1 LNLSPQR
8 IRDEKRR
15 KAAASISDFCEK
27 ENVAV
32 CDYLKVIALGER
44 RFYRWKEV
52 KKLHTV
58 SLELEMEFDTGCRE
72 SAALPAAPPPE
83 PKASEPD
90 GIRSHIKSLAHKKKR
105 TLGSGELYQ
114 KYKGKI
120 SRREFQK
127 MIKEER
133 EQKKDT
139 IRRKMTRVEWL
150 LPTVCWAFDDTFLA
164 TDKNGKKVWIHNIKD
179 LASQYILPPMAGE
192 FKDGKEVAR
201 NLQNLFIQ
209 FGAPMFLKRDNGPNL
224 NSKEVKEVL
233 EHFHVTVI
241 NSPEYYSQYNGSIEQ
256 ANGLLKKEVDLLA
269 KNMDI
274 EVDVKNITPLAR
286 LAAHELNIRYRKSM
300 KDFPVCLFW
309 RSKKESFKYNN
320 IPKRKEV
327 FNEISAIAQK
337 MLDKLSDQEKSDI
350 RVRRKCRRKAAE
362 EILQKRGYIRVY
374 KN

>member
-15 KAAASISDFCEK
+15 KAAASISRFCEK

-32 CDYLKVIALGER
+32 CDYLKGIDLGER

-58 SLELEMEFDTGCRE
+58 SFKLEMEFDTGCRE
-72 SAALPAAPPPE
+72 SAALPTAPPPE
-83 PKASEPD
+83 PQASEPD
-90 GIRSHIKSLAHKKKR
+90 EIRSHVQRLAHKKKR

-114 KYKGKI
+114 EYKGQI

-127 MIKEER
+127 MVKEER
-133 EQKKDT
+133 EQKKD
-139 IRRKMTRVEWL
+139 IIKHKMKRIEWL
-150 LPTVCWAFDDTFLA
+150 LPTTCWAFDDTFFT
-164 TDKNGKKVWIHNIKD
+164 TDKNDKKVWIHNIKD

-241 NSPEYYSQYNGSIEQ
+241 NSPEYYSQYNGSIEH
-256 ANGLLKKEVDLLA
+256 ANGLLKKEADSLA
-269 KNMDI
+269 KDMNI
-274 EVDVKNITPLAR
+274 EVDVKNIAPLAR
-286 LAAHELNIRYRKSM
+286 LAAHELNIRYRKSI
-300 KDFPVCLFW
+300 KDYPVCLFW
-309 RSKKESFKYNN
+309 RSKRESFKYNN

-327 FNEISAIAQK
+327 YNETLALAQEI
-337 MLDKLSDQEKSDI
+337 LDKLTDQEKSDI

>member
-1 LNLSPQR
+1 MNLSPQR

-15 KAAASISDFCEK
+15 KAAASISRFCEK

-32 CDYLKVIALGER
+32 CDYLKGIDLGER

-58 SLELEMEFDTGCRE
+58 SFKLEMEFDTGCRE
-72 SAALPAAPPPE
+72 SAALPTAPPPE
-83 PKASEPD
+83 PQASEPD
-90 GIRSHIKSLAHKKKR
+90 EIRSHVQRLAHKKKR

-114 KYKGKI
+114 EYKGQI

-127 MIKEER
+127 MVKEER
-133 EQKKDT
+133 EQKKD
-139 IRRKMTRVEWL
+139 IIKHKMKRIEWL
-150 LPTVCWAFDDTFLA
+150 LPTTCWAFDDTFFT
-164 TDKNGKKVWIHNIKD
+164 TDKNDKKVWIHNIKD

-201 NLQNLFIQ
+201 NLQNLFLQ

-241 NSPEYYSQYNGSIEQ
+241 NSPEYYSQYNGSIEH
-256 ANGLLKKEVDLLA
+256 ANGLLKNEVNRLA
-269 KNMDI
+269 KDMNI
-274 EVDVKNITPLAR
+274 EVDVKNIAPLAR
-286 LAAHELNIRYRKSM
+286 LAAHELNIRYRKSI
-300 KDFPVCLFW
+300 KDYPVCLFW

-327 FNEISAIAQK
+327 YNETLALAQEI
-337 MLDKLSDQEKSDI
+337 LDKLTNQEKSDI
-350 RVRRKCRRKAAE
+350 
-362 EILQKRGYIRVY
+362 GSFYI
-374 KN
+374 KGSNSP